1 MSQLK
6 RSLAALADTLL
17 LAAARSGTSTARS
30 GTSTSGASASAREP
44 MEDQEGFWSIAA
56 QLRADRRWAR
66 RIMWTGVTCR
76 LAFLTLRA
84 VALLA
89 PAGIILMP

>member
-17 LAAARSGTSTARS
+17 LAAARSS
-30 GTSTSGASASAREP
+30 TSTSGASASAREP
-44 MEDQEGFWSIAA
+44 MKDQEGFWSIAA

-84 VALLA
+84 VALVA
-89 PAGIILMP
+89 PAGIILLL